1 MKHFNHVNIDLPSIK
16 QVNLESKRL
25 YETAT
30 GNKYPS
36 VTTVLSAHNKDA
48 IIAWRKRVGNE
59 EANRISV
66 AATRRGT
73 KIHSIIESY
82 LKNEDRPIENNL
94 DLNRFISLEPYLE
107 NIDNIHVQERPLYSD
122 HLRLAGTVDCI
133 AEYDGRLSVIDFK
146 TASKAKKKE
155 WIHSYF
161 MQCAAYAIMYEERT
175 KRPITNL
182 VIMISVEDDAPQ
194 IFFEKRDN
202 WVKDLLYYRDLYE
215 QNNSD

>member
-1 MKHFNHVNIDLPSIK
+1 MKQFNHVNIDLPSIK

-48 IIAWRKRVGNE
+48 IVAWRKRVGNE

-107 NIDNIHVQERPLYSD
+107 NIDNIHVQERALYSD

-182 VIMISVEDDAPQ
+182 VVMISVEDDAPQ

-215 QNNSD
+215 QNNSY

>member
-48 IIAWRKRVGNE
+48 IVAWRKRVGNE
-59 EANRISV
+59 EANRIST
-66 AATRRGT
+66 AAARRGT

-94 DLNRFISLEPYLE
+94 DLHRFFSLEPYLE
-107 NIDNIHVQERPLYSD
+107 NIDNIHVQERALYSD

-215 QNNSD
+215 RNQT

>member
-215 QNNSD
+215 RNQT

>member
-48 IIAWRKRVGNE
+48 IVAWRKRVGNE

-94 DLNRFISLEPYLE
+94 DLNRFFSLEPYLE

-215 QNNSD
+215 RNQT

>member
-48 IIAWRKRVGNE
+48 IVAWRKRVGNE

-182 VIMISVEDDAPQ
+182 VVMISVEDDAPQ

-215 QNNSD
+215 QNNSY

>member
-1 MKHFNHVNIDLPSIK
+1 MKHFNHVNIDLPLIK

-48 IIAWRKRVGNE
+48 IVAWRKRVGNE
-59 EANRISV
+59 EANRISA

-182 VIMISVEDDAPQ
+182 VVMISVEDDAPQ

-215 QNNSD
+215 QNNSY

>member
-182 VIMISVEDDAPQ
+182 VVMISVEDDAPQ